1 MKYKF
6 KTKKIKKTPTYRV
19 YFDVESGAILS
30 ITNRELGKDLG
41 SFIVP
46 VQEVEDF
53 LAGTRN
59 MTKHRVVFNVKEQQY
74 QIVSNQENI
83 IVSADDLIFRLT
95 KLDDAQIII
104 QQCLTEKRWKIFA
117 SAETRKNMQE
127 IGARLEEILFFSI
140 TEYGNPN
147 ILYNHYYVSIRDIIE
162 NDFVEFDFTSQ
173 EETVLNQ
180 ISVYTNRKFDKYS
193 HEVINE

>member
-6 KTKKIKKTPTYRV
+6 KTKKINKTPTYRV
-19 YFDVESGAILS
+19 YFDVESGNILS

-46 VQEVEDF
+46 IQEVEDF

-83 IVSADDLIFRLT
+83 IVSADDLIFRIMN
-95 KLDDAQIII
+95 LDNAQIVV
-104 QQCLTEKRWKIFA
+104 QQCLKEKCWKIFA
-117 SAETRKNMQE
+117 STEIRKKMKAV
-127 IGARLEEILFFSI
+127 GARLEEVLFFSI
-140 TEYGNPN
+140 TEVGNPN
-147 ILYNHYYVSIRDIIE
+147 ILYNHYYVSIKDIIE
-162 NDFVEFDFTSQ
+162 KDFVKFNFTSQ
-173 EETVLNQ
+173 DELDPKQ
-180 ISVYTNRKFDKYS
+180 ISVYTNRKFEKYS
-193 HEVINE
+193 HEVVYE